1 MLADHTH
8 QSAGTQRQGRMRTR
22 KTSQTDKSAHQPAL
36 PEVQG
41 FSDSGRISHRLVIAC
56 MLIEE
61 GLLEFTDKQMQNFKS
76 RSDVTSALAS
86 VVPSALVPDL

>member
-1 MLADHTH
+1 MLADLTH
-8 QSAGTQRQGRMRTR
+8 QSAGTQRQSRMRTR

-41 FSDSGRISHRLVIAC
+41 FSDSGPISHRLVIAC

-61 GLLEFTDKQMQNFKS
+61 GLLEFTDKQNLCS

-86 VVPSALVPDL
+86 AVPSALVPDL